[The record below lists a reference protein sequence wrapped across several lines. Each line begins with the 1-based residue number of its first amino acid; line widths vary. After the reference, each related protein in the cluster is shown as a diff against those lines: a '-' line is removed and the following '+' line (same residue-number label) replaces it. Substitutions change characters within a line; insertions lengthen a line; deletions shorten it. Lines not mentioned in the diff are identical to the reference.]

1 MHQLSLE
8 LTASNKSDGC
18 GTKDKVAKIWNAL
31 GAGFHGGT
39 LVIADTKAQ
48 VVKACRGND
57 FMLIVYGCI
66 NAQCTEQSC
75 TCLTAL

>member
-1 MHQLSLE
+1 MHFSTTILSNRCNILMHQLSLE

-18 GTKDKVAKIWNAL
+18 GTKVKNVKIREAL

-48 VVKACRGND
+48 VVKACRGK
-57 FMLIVYGCI
+57 
-66 NAQCTEQSC
+66 
-75 TCLTAL
+75 